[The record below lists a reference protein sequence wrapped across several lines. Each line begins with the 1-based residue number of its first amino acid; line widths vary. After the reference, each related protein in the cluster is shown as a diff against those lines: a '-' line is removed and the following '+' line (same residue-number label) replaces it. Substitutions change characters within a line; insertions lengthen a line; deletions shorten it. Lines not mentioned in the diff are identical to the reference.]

1 MISAVSSA
9 PIITSVTAIDSYSLH
24 IMWTVPTEP
33 NGIITNYTIT
43 YYIGALN
50 MIITVNIPFNG
61 ETVSNKY
68 YVTNIFICMCLT
80 LDTVF

>member
-24 IMWTVPTEP
+24 IMWTIPTKP

-43 YYIGALN
+43 YYIGTLN
-50 MIITVNIPFNG
+50 ITVNIPFNG

-68 YVTNIFICMCLT
+68 YVTNICDL
-80 LDTVF
+80 V